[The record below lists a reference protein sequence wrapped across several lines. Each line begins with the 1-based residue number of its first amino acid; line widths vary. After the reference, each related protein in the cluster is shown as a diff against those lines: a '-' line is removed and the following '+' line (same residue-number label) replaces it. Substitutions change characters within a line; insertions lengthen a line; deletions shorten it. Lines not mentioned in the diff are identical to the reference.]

1 MSANAKFPPRGN
13 MPFVMHL
20 DRVVQLIEKGQ
31 TFTVEFHP
39 VFNASGQFRGKI
51 IGRLGLHIMDGGDV
65 AIQLMDGTS
74 IMVGLTLANYGSLWR
89 CWQCGTPYENQRK
102 RTVWRVRA

>member
-1 MSANAKFPPRGN
+1 MSAAARYPQGN
-13 MPFVMHL
+13 SPFVMHL
-20 DRVVQLIEKGQ
+20 DRVCQLIEKGQ

-39 VFNASGQFRGKI
+39 VFNACGEFRGKI

-65 AIQLMDGTS
+65 ALQLMDGTS

-89 CWQCGTPYENQRK
+89 CWQNGTPYGNQRK
-102 RTVWRVRA
+102 STAWRVRA